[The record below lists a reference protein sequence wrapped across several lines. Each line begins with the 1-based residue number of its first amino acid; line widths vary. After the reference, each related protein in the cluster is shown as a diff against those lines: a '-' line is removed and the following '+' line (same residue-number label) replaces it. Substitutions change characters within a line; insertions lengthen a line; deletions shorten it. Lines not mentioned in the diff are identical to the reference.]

1 MIHRKYEKLLSEIKD
16 LFDQYHDKDYLKIHA
31 DSMVSNAEFKH
42 SYLSGILVVNRQIEK
57 MIEKNTEN
65 SWLLVGVDV

>member
-16 LFDQYHDKDYLKIHA
+16 LFDQYHDKDYLKIQT

-65 SWLLVGVDV
+65 S